1 MQEKVEEIVD
11 MVRQLNE
18 TLKDSRIDELCKR
31 LDALATA
38 LDALANRKHHW
49 FDMYFTASAEM
60 FNVKLHVKG
69 EYIGSLSVEKSI
81 TAEQLFER
89 IFGSQELRDDVIKRI
104 HETLTELARE
114 VAEKSNLVERLKEIE
129 KRLREEDP

>member
-81 TAEQLFER
+81 TVEQLFER
-89 IFGSQELRDDVIKRI
+89 IFTSNIKENLVSEIHKTLAEL
-104 HETLTELARE
+104 TAE
-114 VAEKSNLVERLKEIE
+114 VADKANIIQKVKELE
-129 KRLREEDP
+129 KRLAKEDL